1 MEKRRILMRNAVN
14 LDAELSQ
21 HFTHVEI
28 VEPLVMEAILAV
40 DLRSNT
46 LAMLSEDIGLV
57 RKFVN
62 VIHVTIGV
70 ILEIGCSI
78 FEKHL
83 GKVRGV
89 P

>member
-14 LDAELSQ
+14 LDAELSR
-21 HFTHVEI
+21 HFTHVKI

-46 LAMLSEDIGLV
+46 LAILSEDIGLV

-62 VIHVTIGV
+62 VIHVCRRSRQVDHDDWGDIGDRV
-70 ILEIGCSI
+70 LN
-78 FEKHL
+78 F
-83 GKVRGV
+83 
-89 P
+89 